1 MADTI
6 KVQIK
11 KGDKDLCRLIFTD
24 KSNGVYDVKIDFLKQ
39 SFKVLSY
46 PAFSLKPNVQSVANP
61 EDADL
66 SYHPANTDKPSAII
80 HIKDKSAGE
89 NKQTYYDVLV
99 SNLKS
104 PSVNNHFPMP
114 LLKIAF
120 PKPIIDAAKTA
131 KNKTKYNKYHKFDLK
146 KYNIIEVYIE
156 APDMVDINK
165 YEELRI
171 IQYLMPIDYF
181 ASDSA
186 LSDSQKNRIAWM
198 NNGVFIEAASMGIA
212 GKMRITAIMY
222 SDERLDTQKDIETTF
237 IENKYAEDILLTTL
251 VRENDEGHTYIG
263 SANLEQL
270 EIPQNASKDSFI
282 KDSAPYWSA
291 RKDNLN
297 QDEINSLLKWQIAS
311 RKRLSNAL
319 MSRKKME
326 LN

>member
-1 MADTI
+1 MADSVSVPI
-6 KVQIK
+6 VKN
-11 KGDKDLCRLIFTD
+11 GKDLCRMVFTD
-24 KSNGVYDVKIDFLKQ
+24 KSNGLYDVKIDFLKQ
-39 SFKVLSY
+39 PFIVLSY
-46 PAFSLKPNVQSVANP
+46 PVFSLKPNVQSVANP
-61 EDADL
+61 KDADL
-66 SYHPANTDKPSAII
+66 SYHPANMDKPSAII

-120 PKPIIDAAKTA
+120 PKPIIDGAKPV
-131 KNKTKYNKYHKFDLK
+131 KNKKKYHKIDLG

-156 APDMVDINK
+156 SLGMVDINN
-165 YEELRI
+165 YEKLRT

-181 ASDSA
+181 ASDSV
-186 LSDSQKNRIAWM
+186 LTDYQKNRTAWM
-198 NNGVFIEAASMGIA
+198 NNGPFIEVVSMGIV

-222 SDERLDTQKDIETTF
+222 SDERIDTLKDIEATF
-237 IENKYAEDILLTTL
+237 IENEYAEDILLTTL
-251 VRENDEGHTYIG
+251 VRKNEEGHTVIG
-263 SANLEQL
+263 SANLKQL
-270 EIPQNASKDSFI
+270 EIPANTSKIDFI
-282 KDSAPYWSA
+282 EDSATYWSSLH
-291 RKDNLN
+291 DNLS
-297 QDEINSLLKWQIAS
+297 QDEIASLLKWQIAS